1 MRRSNHGKGKDK
13 TMTSFKFKYQ
23 GITGIC
29 ERYKG
34 GAYIW
39 WGGMGFHF
47 SAAIPALQ
55 RAILKYE
62 PK

>member
-1 MRRSNHGKGKDK
+1 
-13 TMTSFKFKYQ
+13 MTSFKFKYQ